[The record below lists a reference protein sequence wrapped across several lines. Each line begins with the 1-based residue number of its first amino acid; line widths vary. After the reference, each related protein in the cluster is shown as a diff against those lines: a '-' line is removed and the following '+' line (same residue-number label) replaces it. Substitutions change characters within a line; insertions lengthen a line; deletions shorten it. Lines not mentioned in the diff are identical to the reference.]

1 MGLSAFENTNLFL
14 TRAFDAM
21 NLDERDRLVLRTPDR
36 ELRVELII
44 TRDDGSI
51 GHFIGYRVQHDNSRG
66 PFKGGIRYHHQ
77 VDIDEVRSLA
87 SLMTWKTALIG
98 VPFGGAK
105 GGIQVNPHEL
115 STAEL
120 ERLTRR
126 FVGKIHEFIGPKTD
140 IPAPDMNTN
149 AQIMS
154 WFFDEYSRLNGYS
167 PGVVT
172 GKSVDLHGSLG
183 RGAATGRGCT
193 FAARETLQ
201 HDGRSL
207 KDATVA
213 IQGFG
218 NVGSWAGKLMA
229 AEGAKVVATSDIRGG
244 IYNPEGFD
252 VEALLVH
259 VKQTGSVVGFA
270 GSQPLSNDDLL
281 ELDVDVLVPAA
292 LGHVIHEGNADKIR
306 AKYII
311 EGANG
316 PVTAAADETLYK
328 KGVVVVPDIY
338 ANAGGVTV
346 SYFEWTQNI
355 QQFRWTE
362 EKVNRELEVLMVE
375 GHSAIR
381 GVMSRYEVSM
391 RTAAFILA
399 IERVWG
405 ATKMRGL
412 Q

>member
-1 MGLSAFENTNLFL
+1 MAMSAFENTNLFL

-115 STAEL
+115 SSAEI

-126 FVGKIHEFIGPKTD
+126 FVGKIHEFIGPQTD

-149 AQIMS
+149 AQVMS
-154 WFFDEYSRLNGYS
+154 WFFDEYSRLNGFS
-167 PGVVT
+167 PAVVT

-183 RGAATGRGCT
+183 RGAATGRGCM
-193 FAARETLQ
+193 FAARETLK

-207 KDATVA
+207 EGATVA
-213 IQGFG
+213 VQGFG
-218 NVGSWAGKLMA
+218 NVGSWAAKLMA
-229 AEGAKVVATSDIRGG
+229 GEGAKVVATSDVRGG
-244 IYNPEGFD
+244 IYNPAGLD
-252 VEALLVH
+252 VEALLAH
-259 VKQTGSVVGFA
+259 TQETGSVVGFV
-270 GSQPLSNDDLL
+270 GSQALSNDDLL
-281 ELDVDVLVPAA
+281 QLDVDVLVPAA

-306 AKYII
+306 AQYII

-328 KGVVVVPDIY
+328 NGVVVVPDIY

-375 GHSAIR
+375 AHKAIR
-381 GVMSRYEVSM
+381 GVMAKYDVSM
-391 RTAAFILA
+391 RTASFILA